1 MRALQRYLG
10 NTKEQNEQIQA
21 GEVPQ
26 ELRESPANMAQKET
40 EARWTKKNNVSFFG
54 YKNHAKV
61 DSKSKL
67 ITDDSVTDAS
77 VHDSQQNVIGSF

>member
-1 MRALQRYLG
+1 
-10 NTKEQNEQIQA
+10 
-21 GEVPQ
+21 
-26 ELRESPANMAQKET
+26 MAQKET